1 MKHLLIIISIL
12 LLSSPVIGQ
21 ETGVLYLYETSSGL
35 VWKTFGDDKVQ
46 PKYKGEIKNRK
57 PEGFGNLTSSDGE
70 KYVGE
75 WKDGKKYGQ
84 GTYIYHHGFKY
95 VGEWKDNKKHGQG
108 TDIFV
113 DGTKGIGEFREG
125 RPWNITHRDKNGN
138 IIVKFVNGK
147 EIRP

>member
-1 MKHLLIIISIL
+1 MKHLLIILSIP

-46 PKYKGEIKNRK
+46 PKYKGEIKNGK

-108 TDIFV
+108 TYTLT
-113 DGTKGIGEFREG
+113 DGNRFEGEWKDG
-125 RPWNITHRDKNGN
+125 NQWNLTILDKNGN
-138 IIVKFVNGK
+138 IIGKWVNGVLQK
-147 EIRP
+147 

>member
-1 MKHLLIIISIL
+1 MKNLLIILSLL

-46 PKYKGEIKNRK
+46 PKYKGEIKNGK

-108 TDIFV
+108 TYTLT
-113 DGTKGIGEFREG
+113 DGNRFEGEWKDG
-125 RPWNITHRDKNGN
+125 KQWNLTILDKNGN
-138 IIVKFVNGK
+138 IIGKWVNGVLQK
-147 EIRP
+147 

>member
-1 MKHLLIIISIL
+1 MKHLLIILSLL

-46 PKYKGEIKNRK
+46 PKYKGEIKNGK

-108 TDIFV
+108 TYTLT
-113 DGTKGIGEFREG
+113 DGNRFEGEWKDG
-125 RPWNITHRDKNGN
+125 KQWNLTILDKNGN
-138 IIVKFVNGK
+138 IIGKWVNGVLQK
-147 EIRP
+147 